1 MDELTRIRTF
11 MSVVQ
16 AGSFSAASRHLSSI
30 SSVVRQV
37 NALEEELGVRLLN
50 RSTRRL
56 SLTDAG
62 RLFYERVTK
71 IADDLDSAKLEVRSL
86 KDDVRGQL
94 KVSLR
99 VTAGTTIVVPALPKL
114 LAQYPELHL
123 DILLT
128 DERRDLI
135 ANRIDVAMWM
145 GDLGDANLVAK
156 RLSPTR
162 RIVCGSPGYLDKH
175 GVPSTPDDL
184 RHHNCLVFAAPSYG
198 NRWGFARDGKTEEVD
213 VRGSVRSDNGLILL
227 SSGIA
232 GLGLIIVHEWMVR
245 NLIAEGRMTPVLSD
259 YTVNPRPGDADL
271 YAVYPSGGSLSRK
284 VKAFVDF
291 LIETFDA
298 DTETNRSQPS
308 AVDIEP
314 VPT

>member
-1 MDELTRIRTF
+1 MDELTQIRTF
-11 MSVVQ
+11 ISVIQ
-16 AGSFSAASRHLSSI
+16 AGSFSAAARHLSSI

-37 NALEEELGVRLLN
+37 NALEEDLGVRLLN
-50 RSTRRL
+50 RTTRKL

-62 RLFYERVTK
+62 RLFYDRVTE
-71 IADDLDSAKLEVRSL
+71 IADDLDCAKLEVRSL
-86 KDDVRGQL
+86 KDDVKGLL

-162 RIVCGSPGYLDKH
+162 RIVCGSPAYLAQH
-175 GVPSTPDDL
+175 GVPGTPDDL
-184 RHHNCLVFAAPSYG
+184 LRHNCLLFNAPSYS
-198 NRWGFARDGKTEEVD
+198 NRWGFTRDGKREEVD
-213 VRGSVRSDNGLILL
+213 VRGSVRSENGLILL

-232 GLGLIIVHEWMVR
+232 GLGLIIV
-245 NLIAEGRMTPVLSD
+245 
-259 YTVNPRPGDADL
+259 
-271 YAVYPSGGSLSRK
+271 
-284 VKAFVDF
+284 
-291 LIETFDA
+291 
-298 DTETNRSQPS
+298 
-308 AVDIEP
+308 
-314 VPT
+314 